1 MKNKDKNEKESLFW
15 AEKEERRG
23 TLHDTSEHQKIRQKK
38 QKEEKRRKKGQTG

>member
-1 MKNKDKNEKESLFW
+1 MKNKNKNEKESLFW